1 MSHRAKRPLEQR
13 VQSPRKESS
22 VATKVAWGTLA
33 LLSVETVVV
42 YLTSTL
48 LLAAMPTFQATLV
61 LIFSV
66 LILLGAG
73 VNLWTGEIRQ
83 RILWFAWETVQL
95 ETNPRRFWICW
106 WTWLTVFVIFVQGVY
121 VAALLGF

>member
-1 MSHRAKRPLEQR
+1 M
-13 VQSPRKESS
+13 
-22 VATKVAWGTLA
+22 
-33 LLSVETVVV
+33 